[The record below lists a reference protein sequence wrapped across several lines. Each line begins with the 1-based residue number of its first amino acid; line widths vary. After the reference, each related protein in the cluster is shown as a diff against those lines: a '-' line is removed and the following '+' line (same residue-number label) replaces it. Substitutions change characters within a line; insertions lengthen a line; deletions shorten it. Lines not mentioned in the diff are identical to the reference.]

1 MEIDLSHRIEW
12 SDDLLVKIDAID
24 RDHKHLFALAN
35 KIFANTGK
43 DMALV
48 SSAIDILF
56 SYTKEHF
63 SREET
68 AMRDFN
74 YPAIQDHIF
83 DHKELVAQLNDFN
96 DQFIKSGP
104 KAIDESFATF
114 LEHWLRDHI
123 LKFDQSF
130 ADFLRQF
137 GSHSFVL

>member
-1 MEIDLSHRIEW
+1 MSHRIEW

-114 LEHWLRDHI
+114 LEHWLRRRASTI
-123 LKFDQSF
+123 
-130 ADFLRQF
+130 LRQCSDQF
-137 GSHSFVL
+137 RQLISRRYQAG